1 MDPRLEPIL
10 HRTPT
15 WLETD
20 GPDGDVVVSSRVRQ
34 ARNLAQTPFPRLI
47 AGDEAQQLCVEVEET
62 LGPLF
67 RNGLVIDPGELDEAE
82 GEFLIERS
90 LATRDL
96 VDASVPTRVLF
107 LGDGTLALMVNEEDH
122 FRAQGFAA
130 GLDLAQ
136 ACESC
141 SRLTAEIARR
151 FRLARHDRYG
161 YLTAC
166 PTNVGS
172 GMRASLMLHL
182 PALARATQ
190 PLHQMIQVARR
201 ANLAVRGVHGEGSRA
216 LGNLYQISNQITL
229 GVSSTEQIAT
239 IESFGRELIG
249 FERRERGTLMRDP
262 EARTA
267 LIADAKEAWEKLSTA
282 EAISTAEA
290 LTKLSVLRLA
300 LLAGVGD
307 ALGIDPLPTAA
318 QVLTL
323 CYQLQPGHLQAR
335 FGQSLDPLRR
345 DRSRALL
352 VRQGLGP
359 AAEAGQ
365 GSQDETD
372 SPGSADPDDAEDA

>member
-20 GPDGDVVVSSRVRQ
+20 GPEGDVVVSSRVRQ

-47 AGDEAQQLCVEVEET
+47 AGDEAQRLCDEVAET
-62 LGPLF
+62 LAPLF
-67 RNGLVIDPGELDEAE
+67 RNGLVLDPGDLASAEA
-82 GEFLIERS
+82 EFLIERS

-96 VDASVPTRVLF
+96 VEASVPTRVLF
-107 LGDGTLALMVNEEDH
+107 LGDGSLALMVNEEDH
-122 FRAQGFAA
+122 FRVQGFSA
-130 GLDLAQ
+130 GLDLHAAHLAANQ
-136 ACESC
+136 LSE
-141 SRLTAEIARR
+141 EIARR
-151 FRLARHDRYG
+151 FRLARHSKYG

-229 GVSSTEQIAT
+229 GVPSGEQVST
-239 IESFGRELIG
+239 IESFGRELIEY
-249 FERRERGTLMRDP
+249 ERRERTSLLRDP
-262 EARTA
+262 AARDA
-267 LIADAKEAWEKLSTA
+267 LVADAQEAYLKLSTA
-282 EAISTAEA
+282 DAISTAEA

-300 LLAGVGD
+300 LLAGIGEE
-307 ALGIDPLPTAA
+307 LGIDQPPTAS

-323 CYQLQPGHLQAR
+323 CFQLQPGHLQAR
-335 FGQSLDPLRR
+335 FGQSLDPARR
-345 DRSRALL
+345 DRSRAIL
-352 VRQGLGP
+352 VRQGLVDQPSTEADSESEPG
-359 AAEAGQ
+359 AEG
-365 GSQDETD
+365 
-372 SPGSADPDDAEDA
+372 

>member
-15 WLETD
+15 WLENE
-20 GPDGDVVVSSRVRQ
+20 GPEGDVVVSSRVRQ
-34 ARNLAQTPFPRLI
+34 ARNLAQIPFPRLI
-47 AGDEAQQLCVEVEET
+47 SGAQAQRLCGEVEEV
-62 LGPLF
+62 LAPLF
-67 RNGLVIDPGELDEAE
+67 RNGLVLNPNDLDPAEA
-82 GEFLIERS
+82 EFLIERS

-96 VDASVPTRVLF
+96 VESSVPTRVLF

-122 FRAQGFAA
+122 FRVQGFAA
-130 GLDLAQ
+130 GLDLNAAHQ
-136 ACESC
+136 SASKLTEEISC
-141 SRLTAEIARR
+141 R
-151 FRLARHDRYG
+151 FRLARHSKYG

-229 GVSSTEQIAT
+229 GVPAKKQVGT
-239 IESFGRELIG
+239 IESFGRELIEY
-249 FERRERGTLMRDP
+249 ERRERTSLLHDEGAR
-262 EARTA
+262 EALVT
-267 LIADAKEAWEKLSTA
+267 DATEAFVKLSA
-282 EAISTAEA
+282 ADAISTAEA

-300 LLAGVGD
+300 LLAGIGD
-307 ALGIDPLPTAA
+307 ELGIDQLHSAS

-323 CYQLQPGHLQAR
+323 CFQLQPGHLQAR
-335 FGQSLDPLRR
+335 FGQSLDPARR
-345 DRSRALL
+345 DRSRAIL
-352 VRQGLGP
+352 VRRGLTDPLAGSDP
-359 AAEAGQ
+359 EAEA
-365 GSQDETD
+365 
-372 SPGSADPDDAEDA
+372 